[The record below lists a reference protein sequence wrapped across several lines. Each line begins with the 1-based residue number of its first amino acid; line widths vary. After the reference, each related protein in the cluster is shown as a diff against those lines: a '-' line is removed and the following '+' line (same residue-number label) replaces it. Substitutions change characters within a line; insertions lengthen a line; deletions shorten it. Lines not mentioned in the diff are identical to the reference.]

1 MTNKKFKLAAMSLA
15 TAVAVSTVGPSASA
29 VTYYLG
35 DGSVT
40 VGQDENHGAFSYQ
53 VKEGESADGSN
64 SKHTY
69 VNEDTADKGVIYVK
83 DGNAPEVVP
92 PTTDNSEN
100 SNNGTEETTPT
111 DNATQST
118 DSSADNTENSSTS
131 ETTTGNTITVME
143 DVQKTAKTDGTEGYD
158 VKIVVDGVNV
168 DTSNTSTQTDTPAE
182 VSADT
187 KEDKTI
193 IKVGEGADVD
203 LTVKGSNL
211 TTGGNGIDIGVNLKD
226 DDENKETNV
235 DLTLDHTKINLTEN
249 ATAGINAR
257 DNSDVDITLKGDNT
271 IDGSEA
277 IDKVT
282 EGGGHDISKDNVNI
296 EGIRVGGEGA
306 SDSSDASEGANTK
319 LTISGGVEKTE
330 TAETDTEETESS
342 AGGSL
347 TISDTTGGLVMADG
361 SDVGITD
368 GADVTI
374 KDTKT
379 SGAGQAGRAVT
390 QHGDLTISGGSSL
403 TIDGVEDNN
412 APHTGIGIASW
423 DEITVEGGSTL
434 DISGATTGIYGHQ
447 GSAASL
453 TVEDS
458 ALNIAGSS
466 FGIDYEG
473 AGKDKEGNA
482 LKSAGDITFD
492 NAEVDI
498 NITPET
504 PNAAGYGIA
513 AHGDSNITFKNGT
526 EAEIKVTSENPDA
539 GTWGIYNERG
549 GTGNLTVNDSTVDID
564 ANRGI
569 YAGFQKVEIANNSVV
584 TSKNTHQA
592 MYALGGSDGKGLK
605 LHVTGNSRYH
615 LTGGTRGNWGIQAT
629 SARGHEILVDDN
641 GQLISDME
649 NSYTAVGLGKNAKL
663 VVDNGT
669 VLVRGKYD
677 KAGLFAYG
685 DNSTIHIKN
694 NSHVEATTITLN
706 PSIKKIPT
714 VGQKLIVTGG
724 TLTYDYK
731 ADNTLWPV
739 NDQGDKLTNFLLT
752 KDDTHA
758 NFDALSYKG
767 QTYTYLS
774 DLNKETGKQYLSVWV
789 PAAALNYMLDVDGS
803 HDPEIIGKAL
813 EELKRA
819 GYNFDTAYQTAENGD
834 QVVILRDMVVN
845 GKSLNFTKTTD
856 AEGNTKLI
864 WGNYE
869 KQTEGAPSAY
879 DMVYG
884 TEYEYEGK
892 TYTIVWGYESQNNPN
907 TTAAAGVLDAFGPD
921 SNVKVTGETIDG
933 TDSAQYTVTIYGAL
947 REVTDPVI
955 PTNPKPE
962 TPEDSDPTPPAP
974 TTPTTPAVQD
984 ARPTT
989 PAVEQAVAKTTP
1001 APETPVNPPV
1011 QDARPE
1017 SGKLIQTG
1025 TTNWMADV
1033 LVRAGGV
1040 LLAAGYLLERKRK
1053 SMFHKAQ
1060 H

>member
-15 TAVAVSTVGPSASA
+15 TAVAVSAVGPSASA

-35 DGSVT
+35 NGDIT
-40 VGQDENHGAFSYQ
+40 VDQDKTRGAFSYQ
-53 VKEGESADGSN
+53 GEDKGDEN
-64 SKHTY
+64 RTY
-69 VNEDTADKGVIYVK
+69 VNEDTPDKGVIYVK

-92 PTTDNSEN
+92 PTTDNSD
-100 SNNGTEETTPT
+100 NGTVVPTPT

-143 DVQKTAKTDGTEGYD
+143 DVQKTAKTDATEGYD

-168 DTSNTSTQTDTPAE
+168 NTSTQTDPLAE
-182 VSADT
+182 VPADT

-211 TTGGNGIDIGVNLKD
+211 TTGGNGIDIGVNLEGED
-226 DDENKETNV
+226 RNEETNV
-235 DLTLDHTKINLTEN
+235 DLTLDHTEINLTEKDN
-249 ATAGINAR
+249 TAGIVVR
-257 DNSDVDITLKGDNT
+257 DNSTVDVTLEGKNT
-271 IDGSEA
+271 IDGEKALEGAAKEA
-277 IDKVT
+277 KEFGSGKT
-282 EGGGHDISKDNVNI
+282 PNRNV
-296 EGIRVGGEGA
+296 EGIRVGGESAG
-306 SDSSDASEGANTK
+306 DSNSGKGSTV
-319 LTISGGVEKTE
+319 TIKGDE
-330 TAETDTEETESS
+330 TGD
-342 AGGSL
+342 GGSL
-347 TISDTTGGLVMADG
+347 NIDHTSAGMVISSG
-361 SDVGITD
+361 SDVTLTD
-368 GADVTI
+368 SADVDI
-374 KDTKT
+374 KHTE
-379 SGAGQAGRAVT
+379 AGSSTQGGRGIV
-390 QHGDLTISGGSSL
+390 QRGDLTVEDKSSL
-403 TIDGVEDNN
+403 TIDTVGTGVYKIDDDKDGQVYGNFGYGIDSGDN
-412 APHTGIGIASW
+412 
-423 DEITVEGGSTL
+423 ITVKDGSTL
-434 DISGATTGIYGHQ
+434 EIKGTQSSAIYG
-447 GSAASL
+447 GKDASL

-458 ALNIAGSS
+458 TLNIDSNGQ
-466 FGIDYEG
+466 GIQYQGD
-473 AGKDKEGNA
+473 
-482 LKSAGDITFD
+482 AGDITFD
-492 NAEVDI
+492 NSQV
-498 NITPET
+498 NISG
-504 PNAAGYGIA
+504 NGMGISVA
-513 AHGDSNITFKNGT
+513 SGGGTDITFDHSTGSVSAQNGT
-526 EAEIKVTSENPDA
+526 A
-539 GTWGIYNERG
+539 IYGPESNG
-549 GTGNLTVNDSTVDID
+549 KGKLTVTNKSEVKLEAPT
-564 ANRGI
+564 GI
-569 YAGFQKVEIANNSVV
+569 YAGFDEVEISDKSKV
-584 TSKNTHQA
+584 TSIGSVG
-592 MYALGGSDGKGLK
+592 MMFVGGQSGATK
-605 LHVTGNSRYH
+605 LHVTGESEYNLQMKGYAHALRVNLSK
-615 LTGGTRGNWGIQAT
+615 NP
-629 SARGHEILVDDN
+629 SSILVDQNSKLHLSQATKGASAIVLGN
-641 GQLISDME
+641 GATLTM
-649 NSYTAVGLGKNAKL
+649 
-663 VVDNGT
+663 DNGT
-669 VLVRGKYD
+669 LITEGNFLKGIYSL
-677 KAGLFAYG
+677 GT
-685 DNSTIHIKN
+685 NSTTTIKN
-694 NSHVEATTITLN
+694 GSHVDVN
-706 PSIKKIPT
+706 SIVGTKSDK
-714 VGQKLIVTGG
+714 GQKLIVTGG

-739 NDQGDKLTNFLLT
+739 NEQGDKLTNFLLT
-752 KDDTHA
+752 KDDAHA

-813 EELKRA
+813 EELKQA
-819 GYNFDTAYQTAENGD
+819 GYNFDTAYQTTENGD

-856 AEGNTKLI
+856 AEGKTKLI

-869 KQTEGAPSAY
+869 KQAEGAPSAY

-921 SNVKVTGETIDG
+921 SNVKVTGENIDG

-955 PTNPKPE
+955 PTDPKPE
-962 TPEDSDPTPPAP
+962 TPEGSDPTPPAP
-974 TTPTTPAVQD
+974 TAPTTPAVQD

-1053 SMFHKAQ
+1053 GMFHKAQ

>member
-29 VTYYLG
+29 VTYQLEKG
-35 DGSVT
+35 DVT
-40 VGQDENHGAFSYQ
+40 VGQDGTGAYSYQ
-53 VKEGESADGSN
+53 NQTDGKTDNVYVDQDTQNNGQIIITQAEGTKTDNTVTVE
-64 SKHTY
+64 
-69 VNEDTADKGVIYVK
+69 EDVTNDKGK
-83 DGNAPEVVP
+83 R
-92 PTTDNSEN
+92 
-100 SNNGTEETTPT
+100 
-111 DNATQST
+111 
-118 DSSADNTENSSTS
+118 
-131 ETTTGNTITVME
+131 
-143 DVQKTAKTDGTEGYD
+143 DVD
-158 VKIVVDGVNV
+158 IILDGVNV
-168 DTSNTSTQTDTPAE
+168 NTSTQTE
-182 VSADT
+182 VSADN

-203 LTVKGSNL
+203 LTVKDSNL
-211 TTGGNGIDIGVNLKD
+211 TTGGHGIDIGVDLDGK
-226 DDENKETNV
+226 DENDENQKTNV
-235 DLTLDHTKINLTEN
+235 DLTLEDTNINLTEKDN
-249 ATAGINAR
+249 TAGIVAR
-257 DNSDVDITLKGDNT
+257 DHSKVEVTLKGENT
-271 IDGSEA
+271 IDGKEA
-277 IDKVT
+277 LEDAAREAEDAKK
-282 EGGGHDISKDNVNI
+282 EGTSSPNRNV
-296 EGIRVGGEGA
+296 EGIRVGGENAGD
-306 SDSSDASEGANTK
+306 DSSGEGA
-319 LTISGGVEKTE
+319 
-330 TAETDTEETESS
+330 
-342 AGGSL
+342 SL
-347 TISDTTGGLVMADG
+347 TIKGDETSDQGSLNIDHTSTGMVISNA
-361 SDVGITD
+361 SDVTLTD
-368 GADVTI
+368 NADVDI
-374 KDTKT
+374 KHTE
-379 SGAGQAGRAVT
+379 AGSSTQGGRGIV
-390 QHGDLTISGGSSL
+390 QRGDLTVEDKSSL
-403 TIDGVEDNN
+403 TIDTVGSGAYKIDNDQEGLVYGN
-412 APHTGIGIASW
+412 NGYGIDST
-423 DEITVEGGSTL
+423 DDITVTGDSTL
-434 DISGATTGIYGHQ
+434 EIKGTQSSAIYGGT
-447 GSAASL
+447 GSSL

-458 ALNIAGSS
+458 TLNIDSNGR
-466 FGIDYEG
+466 GIDYEG
-473 AGKDKEGNA
+473 G
-482 LKSAGDITFD
+482 AGDITFD
-492 NAEVDI
+492 NSQVNISGNGMGISVAPGGGT
-498 NITPET
+498 NITFDNSTGSVSAQNGTAIYGPES
-504 PNAAGYGIA
+504 GGK
-513 AHGDSNITFKNGT
+513 GDLTFKNGSDVT
-526 EAEIKVTSENPDA
+526 LNASYGIQAGFNNVEISEQSKVVSNTVAS
-539 GTWGIYNERG
+539 GMIFRG
-549 GTGNLTVNDSTVDID
+549 GTSGAT
-564 ANRGI
+564 
-569 YAGFQKVEIANNSVV
+569 
-584 TSKNTHQA
+584 
-592 MYALGGSDGKGLK
+592 K
-605 LHVTGNSRYH
+605 LHITGNSLYDLNMSGKSH
-615 LTGGTRGNWGIQAT
+615 ALWLNALPG
-629 SARGHEILVDDN
+629 SHSILVDDN
-641 GQLISDME
+641 STLHISEGEGKEGASAICMGNNTTLTME
-649 NSYTAVGLGKNAKL
+649 N
-663 VVDNGT
+663 GT
-669 VLVRGKYD
+669 LITEGNFSKGIYSF
-677 KAGLFAYG
+677 GS
-685 DNSTIHIKN
+685 NSTTTIKN
-694 NSHVEATTITLN
+694 GSHVDVSSIVRN
-706 PSIKKIPT
+706 PINK
-714 VGQKLIVTGG
+714 GQKLIVTGG

-752 KDDTHA
+752 KDDAHA
-758 NFDALSYKG
+758 NFDALSYNG

-813 EELKRA
+813 EELKQA

-869 KQTEGAPSAY
+869 KQAEGAPSAY

-921 SNVKVTGETIDG
+921 SNVKVTGENIDG
-933 TDSAQYTVTIYGAL
+933 TDSARYTVTIYGAL

-962 TPEDSDPTPPAP
+962 TPEGSDPTPPAPAP

-1001 APETPVNPPV
+1001 APETPANPPV

>member
-35 DGSVT
+35 GGSVT
-40 VGQDENHGAFSYQ
+40 VDQDETRGAFSYQ
-53 VKEGESADGSN
+53 GEDQGDKN
-64 SKHTY
+64 RTY
-69 VNEDTADKGVIYVK
+69 VNDEKEQTGDGTIYVK
-83 DGNAPEVVP
+83 DGNAPTGEVP
-92 PTTDNSEN
+92 PTTDNSD
-100 SNNGTEETTPT
+100 NGTEVPTPT
-111 DNATQST
+111 DNDTQST

-131 ETTTGNTITVME
+131 ETTNTITVKE
-143 DVQKTAKTDGTEGYD
+143 DVKDAT
-158 VKIVVDGVNV
+158 IVVDGVNV
-168 DTSNTSTQTDTPAE
+168 DTTSTPTEVAPDTGN
-182 VSADT
+182 T
-187 KEDKTI
+187 GDKTI

-203 LTVKGSNL
+203 LTVKDSNL
-211 TTGGNGIDIGVNLKD
+211 TTGGNGIDIGVNLDGK
-226 DDENKETNV
+226 DENKETNV
-235 DLTLDHTKINLTEN
+235 DLTLDHTEINLTEKN
-249 ATAGINAR
+249 NTAGIVAR
-257 DNSDVDITLKGDNT
+257 DNSTVDVTLKGENT
-271 IDGSEA
+271 IDGQDALKDAAKEA
-277 IDKVT
+277 KELGSGKT
-282 EGGGHDISKDNVNI
+282 PNRNV
-296 EGIRVGGEGA
+296 EGIRVGGESAG
-306 SDSSDASEGANTK
+306 DSNSGKGSTV
-319 LTISGGVEKTE
+319 TIKGDE
-330 TAETDTEETESS
+330 TGD
-342 AGGSL
+342 GGSL
-347 TISDTTGGLVMADG
+347 NIDHTSAGMVISSG
-361 SDVGITD
+361 SDVTLTD
-368 GADVTI
+368 SADVDI
-374 KDTKT
+374 KHTE
-379 SGAGQAGRAVT
+379 AGSSTQGGRGIV
-390 QHGDLTISGGSSL
+390 QRGDLTVEDKSSL
-403 TIDGVEDNN
+403 TIDTVGTGVYKIDDDKDGQVYGNFGYGIDSGDN
-412 APHTGIGIASW
+412 
-423 DEITVEGGSTL
+423 ITVTGDSTL
-434 DISGATTGIYGHQ
+434 EIKGTQSSAIYGGT
-447 GSAASL
+447 GSSL

-458 ALNIAGSS
+458 TLNIDSNGR
-466 FGIDYEG
+466 GIDYEG
-473 AGKDKEGNA
+473 G
-482 LKSAGDITFD
+482 AGDITFD
-492 NAEVDI
+492 NSEV
-498 NITPET
+498 NISGNGMGISVAPEGGT
-504 PNAAGYGIA
+504 
-513 AHGDSNITFKNGT
+513 NITFDNSTGSVSAQNGT
-526 EAEIKVTSENPDA
+526 A
-539 GTWGIYNERG
+539 IYGPESNG
-549 GTGNLTVNDSTVDID
+549 KGKLTVTNKSEVKLEAPT
-564 ANRGI
+564 GI
-569 YAGFQKVEIANNSVV
+569 YAGFDEVEISGKSEV
-584 TSKNTHQA
+584 TSIGSVG
-592 MYALGGSDGKGLK
+592 MMFVGGQSGATK
-605 LHVTGNSRYH
+605 LHVTGESEYNLQMKGKAHALRVNLSK
-615 LTGGTRGNWGIQAT
+615 NP
-629 SARGHEILVDDN
+629 SSILVDQNSKLHLSQATTGASAIVLGN
-641 GQLISDME
+641 GATLTM
-649 NSYTAVGLGKNAKL
+649 
-663 VVDNGT
+663 DNGT
-669 VLVRGKYD
+669 LITEGNFLKGIYSL
-677 KAGLFAYG
+677 GT
-685 DNSTIHIKN
+685 NSTTTIKN
-694 NSHVEATTITLN
+694 GSHVDVN
-706 PSIKKIPT
+706 SIVGTKSDK
-714 VGQKLIVTGG
+714 GQKLIVTGG

-731 ADNTLWPV
+731 ADNTLWPE

-752 KDDTHA
+752 KDDAHA

-803 HDPEIIGKAL
+803 HDPEIIGKVL
-813 EELKRA
+813 EELKQA
-819 GYNFDTAYQTAENGD
+819 GYNFNTAYQTAENGD

-869 KQTEGAPSAY
+869 KQAEGAPSAY

-955 PTNPKPE
+955 PTNPEPE

-989 PAVEQAVAKTTP
+989 SAVEQAVAKTTP

>member
-15 TAVAVSTVGPSASA
+15 TAVAVSAVGPSASA
-29 VTYYLG
+29 VTYQLENG
-35 DGSVT
+35 DVT
-40 VGQDENHGAFSYQ
+40 VAENEKGAFSYQ
-53 VKEGESADGSN
+53 NTANGKTDDVYVDQDTKDNGQIIIKQAEG
-64 SKHTY
+64 T
-69 VNEDTADKGVIYVK
+69 
-83 DGNAPEVVP
+83 
-92 PTTDNSEN
+92 TTDNTVTVEEN
-100 SNNGTEETTPT
+100 VTNKDG
-111 DNATQST
+111 DR
-118 DSSADNTENSSTS
+118 
-131 ETTTGNTITVME
+131 
-143 DVQKTAKTDGTEGYD
+143 DVD
-158 VKIVVDGVNV
+158 IIIDGVNV
-168 DTSNTSTQTDTPAE
+168 DTSDTSTQTDTPTE
-182 VSADT
+182 VPADT

-203 LTVKGSNL
+203 LTVRDSNL
-211 TTGGNGIDIGVNLKD
+211 TTGGNGIDIGVDLDGND
-226 DDENKETNV
+226 GDNDGDNETNV
-235 DLTLDHTKINLTEN
+235 DLTLDNTKINLTEN

-330 TAETDTEETESS
+330 TAETDTEETESP

-361 SDVGITD
+361 SDVKITD

-374 KDTKT
+374 EDTKT
-379 SGAGQAGRAVT
+379 SGATQAGRAVT

-403 TIDGVEDNN
+403 TIDGVEDNAKQ

-423 DEITVEGGSTL
+423 DDITVEDGSTL
-434 DISGATTGIYGHQ
+434 EISDATTGIYGHQ
-447 GSAASL
+447 GSDASL

-473 AGKDKEGNA
+473 AGKDKEGNV

-605 LHVTGNSRYH
+605 LRVTGNSRYH

-724 TLTYDYK
+724 TLTYDYS

-739 NDQGDKLTNFLLT
+739 NEQGDKLTNFLLT
-752 KDDTHA
+752 KDDAHA

-813 EELKRA
+813 EELKQA

-856 AEGNTKLI
+856 AEGKTKLI

-869 KQTEGAPSAY
+869 KQAEGAPSAY

-921 SNVKVTGETIDG
+921 SNVKVTGENIDG

-962 TPEDSDPTPPAP
+962 TPEDSDPTPPAPAP

>member
-15 TAVAVSTVGPSASA
+15 TAVAVSAVGPSASA

-40 VGQDENHGAFSYQ
+40 VDKDDTRGAYSYQ
-53 VKEGESADGSN
+53 GEDGSEE
-64 SKHTY
+64 HRTY
-69 VNEDTADKGVIYVK
+69 VNEDEADHGVINVK
-83 DGNAPEVVP
+83 GGNAPTEDVLP
-92 PTTDNSEN
+92 STDNSD
-100 SNNGTEETTPT
+100 NGTEETTPT
-111 DNATQST
+111 DTTT
-118 DSSADNTENSSTS
+118 DSSGNNAENSPTA
-131 ETTTGNTITVME
+131 ETTTGNTITVKE
-143 DVQKTAKTDGTEGYD
+143 DVKDAT
-158 VKIVVDGVNV
+158 IVVEGVNV
-168 DTSNTSTQTDTPAE
+168 DTSTQTE
-182 VSADT
+182 VPVDA

-193 IKVGEGADVD
+193 IKVGEGAKVD
-203 LTVKGSNL
+203 LTVKDSNL
-211 TTGGNGIDIGVNLKD
+211 TTGGNGIDIGVNLKGE
-226 DDENKETNV
+226 DENKGANV
-235 DLTLDHTKINLTEN
+235 DLTLDNTKVNLTQN
-249 ATAGINAR
+249 GKAGINVQ
-257 DNSDVDITLKGDNT
+257 DNSNVDLTLKGENV

-277 IDKVT
+277 IKNEKENILT
-282 EGGGHDISKDNVNI
+282 KNVNV
-296 EGIRVGGEGA
+296 EGIRVGDGGA
-306 SDSSDASEGANTK
+306 SDGSGTSAGAETN

-330 TAETDTEETESS
+330 TEDADTEETESP

-347 TISDTTGGLVMADG
+347 TINETTGGLVMADG
-361 SDVGITD
+361 SDVEITD

-379 SGAGQAGRAVT
+379 SGATQAGRAVT
-390 QHGDLTISGGSSL
+390 QHGDLTISDGSSL
-403 TIDGVEDNN
+403 TIDGVEDNAKQ

-423 DEITVEGGSTL
+423 DEIKVEDGSTL
-434 DISGATTGIYGHQ
+434 DISNTETGIYGHQ
-447 GSAASL
+447 GSDASL

-458 ALNIAGSS
+458 TLNISDVGR
-466 FGIDYEG
+466 GIDYEG
-473 AGKDKEGNA
+473 KGVDNKGNV
-482 LKSAGDITFD
+482 LESAGDISFKDSSVTISADGAGAIITGDNGNSSLTFD
-492 NAEVDI
+492 
-498 NITPET
+498 
-504 PNAAGYGIA
+504 
-513 AHGDSNITFKNGT
+513 HT
-526 EAEIKVTSENPDA
+526 EA
-539 GTWGIYNERG
+539 
-549 GTGNLTVNDSTVDID
+549 NLNATKGK
-564 ANRGI
+564 AI
-569 YAGFQKVEIANNSVV
+569 YAGDKVGSDGDLTITNGSKLNIEADRGIWAGYKEVTIDNSTVKSKTV
-584 TSKNTHQA
+584 AQGFYALGSKNTENKHGVR
-592 MYALGGSDGKGLK
+592 LHITNGGKYNLYGGGDQNWA
-605 LHVTGNSRYH
+605 VDANSS
-615 LTGGTRGNWGIQAT
+615 RGNRIIVDENGT
-629 SARGHEILVDDN
+629 LLVDQNDSN
-641 GQLISDME
+641 AGI
-649 NSYTAVGLGKNAKL
+649 AVGANGKLL
-663 VVDNGT
+663 VENGT
-669 VLVRGKYD
+669 VLVKGNYVDSGRYKGTGILAFGSNSSILIK
-677 KAGLFAYG
+677 
-685 DNSTIHIKN
+685 DNA
-694 NSHVEATTITLN
+694 HVESTSVTRYPGPGRVN
-706 PSIKKIPT
+706 
-714 VGQKLIVTGG
+714 QKLIVTGG

-739 NDQGDKLTNFLLT
+739 NGQGDKLTNFLLT
-752 KDDTHA
+752 KDDAHA

-813 EELKRA
+813 EELKQA

-869 KQTEGAPSAY
+869 KQAEGAPSAY

-907 TTAAAGVLDAFGPD
+907 TTAAAGVLDAFGPE
-921 SNVKVTGETIDG
+921 SNVKVTGDNIDG
-933 TDSAQYTVTIYGAL
+933 TDSARYTVTIYGAL

-962 TPEDSDPTPPAP
+962 TPEDSAPTPPAP

>member
-40 VGQDENHGAFSYQ
+40 VDKDVDRGAYSYQ
-53 VKEGESADGSN
+53 GEDGSEE
-64 SKHTY
+64 HRTY
-69 VNEDTADKGVIYVK
+69 VNEDKAETGDGTIYVK
-83 DGNAPEVVP
+83 DGNAPTEEV
-92 PTTDNSEN
+92 TDNSNN
-100 SNNGTEETTPT
+100 STEVPTPT
-111 DNATQST
+111 DNDTQST
-118 DSSADNTENSSTS
+118 DASGNNTENSSTS
-131 ETTTGNTITVME
+131 ETTTTNTITVKE
-143 DVQKTAKTDGTEGYD
+143 DVTGAT
-158 VKIVVDGVNV
+158 IVVDGVNV
-168 DTSNTSTQTDTPAE
+168 DTSDTSTQTEAAQDTGN
-182 VSADT
+182 T
-187 KEDKTI
+187 EDKKTI

-203 LTVKGSNL
+203 LTVRDSNL
-211 TTGGNGIDIGVNLKD
+211 TTGGHGIDIGVNLEGK
-226 DDENKETNV
+226 DENKGANV
-235 DLTLDHTKINLTEN
+235 DLTLDNTQINLTQN
-249 ATAGINAR
+249 GKAGVNVQ
-257 DNSDVDITLKGDNT
+257 DNSDVDLTLKDKNT

-277 IDKVT
+277 IKKEEDGILTK
-282 EGGGHDISKDNVNI
+282 NVNV
-296 EGIRVGGEGA
+296 EGIRVGDGGA
-306 SDSSDASEGANTK
+306 SDGSGTSEGANTK

-330 TAETDTEETESS
+330 TAETDTEETESP

-361 SDVGITD
+361 SDVEITD

-374 KDTKT
+374 EETKT
-379 SGAGQAGRAVT
+379 SGSTLAGRGVT

-403 TIDGVEDNN
+403 KIDGVEDN
-412 APHTGIGIASW
+412 AKQASHTGIGIASW
-423 DEITVEGGSTL
+423 DDITVEDGSTL
-434 DISGATTGIYGHQ
+434 EISDATTGIYGHQ
-447 GSAASL
+447 GSDASL

-473 AGKDKEGNA
+473 AGKDKEGNL

-605 LHVTGNSRYH
+605 LRVTGNSRYH

-752 KDDTHA
+752 KDDAHA
-758 NFDALSYKG
+758 NFDALSYNG

-813 EELKRA
+813 EELKQA

-869 KQTEGAPSAY
+869 KQAEGAPSAY

-907 TTAAAGVLDAFGPD
+907 TTAAAGVLDAFGPE
-921 SNVKVTGETIDG
+921 SNVKVTGDNIDG
-933 TDSAQYTVTIYGAL
+933 TDSARYTVTIYGAL

-962 TPEDSDPTPPAP
+962 TPEDSAPTPPVP

>member
-40 VGQDENHGAFSYQ
+40 VDKDVDRGAYSYQ
-53 VKEGESADGSN
+53 GEDGSEE
-64 SKHTY
+64 HRTY
-69 VNEDTADKGVIYVK
+69 VNEDEADKGTIYVK
-83 DGNAPEVVP
+83 DGNAPEVDP
-92 PTTDNSEN
+92 PSTDNSD
-100 SNNGTEETTPT
+100 NGTEAPTPT

-118 DSSADNTENSSTS
+118 DASGNNAENSSTS
-131 ETTTGNTITVME
+131 ETTTTNTITVKE
-143 DVQKTAKTDGTEGYD
+143 DVTGAT
-158 VKIVVDGVNV
+158 IVVDRVNV
-168 DTSNTSTQTDTPAE
+168 DTTSTPTE
-182 VSADT
+182 VSADN

-203 LTVKGSNL
+203 LTVKDSNL
-211 TTGGNGIDIGVNLKD
+211 TTGGNGIDIGVNLKGE
-226 DDENKETNV
+226 DENKGANV
-235 DLTLDHTKINLTEN
+235 DLTLDNTKVNLTQN
-249 ATAGINAR
+249 GKAGINVQ
-257 DNSDVDITLKGDNT
+257 DNSDVNLTLKGENA
-271 IDGSEA
+271 IDGSKA
-277 IDKVT
+277 IENEDLK
-282 EGGGHDISKDNVNI
+282 KNVNV
-296 EGIRVGGEGA
+296 EGIRVGGGGA
-306 SDSSDASEGANTK
+306 GDGSGASEGAKTH

-330 TAETDTEETESS
+330 TAEADTEETESP

-347 TISDTTGGLVMADG
+347 TISKTTGGLVMADG
-361 SDVGITD
+361 SDVEITD

-374 KDTKT
+374 EDTKT
-379 SGAGQAGRAVT
+379 SSSTQAGRAVT
-390 QHGDLTISGGSSL
+390 QHGDLTLSGGSSL
-403 TIDGVEDNN
+403 TIDGVEDN
-412 APHTGIGIASW
+412 AKQASHTGIGIASW
-423 DEITVEGGSTL
+423 DDITVEDGSTL
-434 DISGATTGIYGHQ
+434 EISDATTGIYGHQ
-447 GSAASL
+447 GSDANL

-458 ALNIAGSS
+458 TLNISDVKKA
-466 FGIDYEG
+466 IEYEG
-473 AGKDKEGNA
+473 AGVDKEGKA
-482 LKSAGDITFD
+482 LKSAGDITFEKAKVNIDAGNIGIMTGNNGTSSIKLDDTEAKITVGAGGTAIYGPEKGGKGDLNIAHSKLDIDASAFYGYGIRAGYKNVNIRDGSVVNSNSSAAGIILTGSEGNATKLNVSNSLYNLTTAFHYGVWACVADGAYQGKPTHTILVND
-492 NAEVDI
+492 NGAMNISDTAGSPYVASAGIMMDDGVSLIADNGVITTNGKYLYGGINAYGNDI
-498 NITPET
+498 NIR
-504 PNAAGYGIA
+504 
-513 AHGDSNITFKNGT
+513 FK
-526 EAEIKVTSENPDA
+526 D
-539 GTWGIYNERG
+539 
-549 GTGNLTVNDSTVDID
+549 
-564 ANRGI
+564 
-569 YAGFQKVEIANNSVV
+569 
-584 TSKNTHQA
+584 
-592 MYALGGSDGKGLK
+592 
-605 LHVTGNSRYH
+605 
-615 LTGGTRGNWGIQAT
+615 
-629 SARGHEILVDDN
+629 
-641 GQLISDME
+641 
-649 NSYTAVGLGKNAKL
+649 
-663 VVDNGT
+663 
-669 VLVRGKYD
+669 
-677 KAGLFAYG
+677 
-685 DNSTIHIKN
+685 
-694 NSHVEATTITLN
+694 NSHVDVESITYDAEHKN
-706 PSIKKIPT
+706 RN
-714 VGQKLIVTGG
+714 LIVTGG
-724 TLTYDYK
+724 TLTYDYS

-739 NDQGDKLTNFLLT
+739 NEQGDKLTNFLLT

-803 HDPEIIGKAL
+803 HDPEIIGKVL
-813 EELKRA
+813 EELKQA

-869 KQTEGAPSAY
+869 KQAEGAPSAY

-921 SNVKVTGETIDG
+921 SNVKVTGDIDG

-962 TPEDSDPTPPAP
+962 TPEGSDPTPPAS
-974 TTPTTPAVQD
+974 TTPTTQAVQN

-989 PAVEQAVAKTTP
+989 PTVEQAVAKTTP
-1001 APETPVNPPV
+1001 A
-1011 QDARPE
+1011 PE

-1025 TTNWMADV
+1025 TTNWVADV

-1053 SMFHKAQ
+1053 SMFYKAQ

>member
-15 TAVAVSTVGPSASA
+15 TAVAVSAVGPSASA

-40 VGQDENHGAFSYQ
+40 VDKDVERGAYSYQ
-53 VKEGESADGSN
+53 GEDQGEN
-64 SKHTY
+64 RTY
-69 VNEDTADKGVIYVK
+69 VNEDKAETGDGTIYVK

-92 PTTDNSEN
+92 PSTDNSD
-100 SNNGTEETTPT
+100 NGTEETTPT
-111 DNATQST
+111 DTTT
-118 DSSADNTENSSTS
+118 DSSGNNTENSSTS
-131 ETTTGNTITVME
+131 ETTTTNTITVKE
-143 DVQKTAKTDGTEGYD
+143 DVTGAT
-158 VKIVVDGVNV
+158 IVVDRVNV
-168 DTSNTSTQTDTPAE
+168 DTTSTPTEVATDTGN
-182 VSADT
+182 T
-187 KEDKTI
+187 EDKKTI

-203 LTVKGSNL
+203 LTVKDSNL

-226 DDENKETNV
+226 DDDNKKTNV
-235 DLTLDHTKINLTEN
+235 DLTLDNTKINLTEN

-330 TAETDTEETESS
+330 TVETDTEETESP
-342 AGGSL
+342 AGGAL

-361 SDVGITD
+361 SDVEITD
-368 GADVTI
+368 GVNVTI
-374 KDTKT
+374 EKTKT
-379 SGAGQAGRAVT
+379 SGSTQAGRGVT

-403 TIDGVEDNN
+403 TIDGVEDN
-412 APHTGIGIASW
+412 AKQASHTGIGIASW
-423 DEITVEGGSTL
+423 DDITVEDGSTL
-434 DISGATTGIYGHQ
+434 EISDATTGIYGHQ
-447 GSAASL
+447 GSDASL

-473 AGKDKEGNA
+473 AGEDKEGNV

-504 PNAAGYGIA
+504 LNAAGYGIA

-605 LHVTGNSRYH
+605 LRVTGNSRYH

-724 TLTYDYK
+724 TLTYDYS

-739 NDQGDKLTNFLLT
+739 NEQGDKLTNFLLT
-752 KDDTHA
+752 KDDAHA
-758 NFDALSYKG
+758 NFDALSYNGK
-767 QTYTYLS
+767 TYTYLS

-813 EELKRA
+813 EELKQA

-869 KQTEGAPSAY
+869 KQAEGAPSAY

-955 PTNPKPE
+955 PTNPEPE

>member
-15 TAVAVSTVGPSASA
+15 TAVAVSAVGPSASA

-35 DGSVT
+35 NGSVT
-40 VGQDENHGAFSYQ
+40 VDQDLERGAYSYQ
-53 VKEGESADGSN
+53 GEDGSEKN
-64 SKHTY
+64 RTY
-69 VNEDTADKGVIYVK
+69 VNEEKAETGDGTIYVK
-83 DGNAPEVVP
+83 GGNAPTGEVP
-92 PTTDNSEN
+92 PSTDNPD
-100 SNNGTEETTPT
+100 NGTEETTTGNTTTVKEDVKEETTPT
-111 DNATQST
+111 DNDTQST
-118 DSSADNTENSSTS
+118 DASGNNTENSSTA
-131 ETTTGNTITVME
+131 ETTTGNTITVKE
-143 DVQKTAKTDGTEGYD
+143 DVKDAT
-158 VKIVVDGVNV
+158 IVVDGVNV
-168 DTSNTSTQTDTPAE
+168 DTSTQTEALPDTG
-182 VSADT
+182 ST
-187 KEDKTI
+187 GDKTI
-193 IKVGEGADVD
+193 IKVGEGAKVD
-203 LTVKGSNL
+203 LTVRDSNL
-211 TTGGNGIDIGVNLKD
+211 TTGGHGIDIGVNLEDK
-226 DDENKETNV
+226 DENKGANV
-235 DLTLDHTKINLTEN
+235 DLTLDNTKVNLTQN
-249 ATAGINAR
+249 GKAGINVQ
-257 DNSDVDITLKGDNT
+257 DNSDVDLTLKGENA
-271 IDGSEA
+271 IDGSKA
-277 IDKVT
+277 IENEDLK
-282 EGGGHDISKDNVNI
+282 KNVNV
-296 EGIRVGGEGA
+296 EGIRVGGGGA
-306 SDSSDASEGANTK
+306 GDGSGASEGAKTH

-330 TAETDTEETESS
+330 TAEADTEETESP

-347 TISDTTGGLVMADG
+347 TISKTTGGLVMADG
-361 SDVGITD
+361 SDVEITD

-374 KDTKT
+374 EDTKT
-379 SGAGQAGRAVT
+379 SSSTQAGRAVT
-390 QHGDLTISGGSSL
+390 QHGDLTLSGGSSL
-403 TIDGVEDNN
+403 TIDGGKDNKV
-412 APHTGIGIASW
+412 PHTGIGIASW
-423 DEITVEGGSTL
+423 DDITVKDGSTL
-434 DISGATTGIYGHQ
+434 DISGAATGIYGHQ
-447 GSAASL
+447 GSDANL

-458 ALNIAGSS
+458 TLNISDVKKA
-466 FGIDYEG
+466 IEYEG
-473 AGKDKEGNA
+473 AGVDKEGKA
-482 LKSAGDITFD
+482 LKSAGDITFEKAKVNID
-492 NAEVDI
+492 AGNIGIMTGNNGTSSIKLDDTEAKITVGAGGTAIYGPEKGGKGDLNIAHSKLDI
-498 NITPET
+498 D
-504 PNAAGYGIA
+504 ASAFYGYGIRA
-513 AHGDSNITFKNGT
+513 GYKNVNIRDG
-526 EAEIKVTSENPDA
+526 
-539 GTWGIYNERG
+539 
-549 GTGNLTVNDSTVDID
+549 
-564 ANRGI
+564 
-569 YAGFQKVEIANNSVV
+569 SVV
-584 TSKNTHQA
+584 NSISSAAGIILT
-592 MYALGGSDGKGLK
+592 GSEENATK
-605 LHVTGNSRYH
+605 LHVSNSLYN
-615 LTGGTRGNWGIQAT
+615 LTTAFHYGVWACVDDEAYKGKPTHT
-629 SARGHEILVDDN
+629 ILVNDN
-641 GQLISDME
+641 GAMNISD
-649 NSYTAVGLGKNAKL
+649 TAGSPYVASAGIVMDHGVSLIA
-663 VVDNGT
+663 DNGVIT
-669 VLVRGKYD
+669 TNGKYLY
-677 KAGLFAYG
+677 GGINAYG
-685 DNSTIHIKN
+685 NDVDIRFKD
-694 NSHVEATTITLN
+694 NSHVDVESITYGAEN
-706 PSIKKIPT
+706 KN
-714 VGQKLIVTGG
+714 QKLIVTGG
-724 TLTYDYK
+724 TLTYDYS
-731 ADNTLWPV
+731 ADDTLWPV
-739 NDQGDKLTNFLLT
+739 NEQGDKLTNFLLT

-813 EELKRA
+813 EELKQA

-869 KQTEGAPSAY
+869 KQAEGAPRAY

-921 SNVKVTGETIDG
+921 SNVKVTGDTIDG

-955 PTNPKPE
+955 PTNPEPE

-1053 SMFHKAQ
+1053 GMFHKAQ

>member
-15 TAVAVSTVGPSASA
+15 TAVAVSAVGPSASA

-40 VGQDENHGAFSYQ
+40 VDKDDTRGAYSYQ
-53 VKEGESADGSN
+53 GEDGSEQ
-64 SKHTY
+64 HRTY
-69 VNEDTADKGVIYVK
+69 VNEDEADHGTIYVK
-83 DGNAPEVVP
+83 GGNAPTGDVTP
-92 PTTDNSEN
+92 PTDNSG
-100 SNNGTEETTPT
+100 NGTEETTTGNTITVKEDVKEGTTST
-111 DNATQST
+111 DHTT
-118 DSSADNTENSSTS
+118 DSSADNTENNTPT
-131 ETTTGNTITVME
+131 ETAPGNTITVKE
-143 DVQKTAKTDGTEGYD
+143 DVKDAT
-158 VKIVVDGVNV
+158 IVVDGVNV
-168 DTSNTSTQTDTPAE
+168 DTSDTSTPTDTPAE
-182 VSADT
+182 VSANT

-203 LTVKGSNL
+203 LTVKDSNL
-211 TTGGNGIDIGVNLKD
+211 TTGGNGIDIGVNLEGKD
-226 DDENKETNV
+226 DNKETNV
-235 DLTLDHTKINLTEN
+235 DLTLDNTKINLTEN

-282 EGGGHDISKDNVNI
+282 KGGAHDISKDNVNI

-330 TAETDTEETESS
+330 TAETDTEETESP

-347 TISDTTGGLVMADG
+347 TINETTGGLVMADG
-361 SDVGITD
+361 SDVEITD
-368 GADVTI
+368 GANVTI
-374 KDTKT
+374 EKTKT
-379 SGAGQAGRAVT
+379 SGSTQAGRGVT

-403 TIDGVEDNN
+403 TIDDVEDN
-412 APHTGIGIASW
+412 AKKASHTGIGIASW
-423 DEITVEGGSTL
+423 DEIKVEEESAL
-434 DISGATTGIYGHQ
+434 NISGATTGIYGHQ
-447 GSAASL
+447 GSDASL
-453 TVEDS
+453 TVKDS
-458 ALNIAGSS
+458 TLNIAGSS

-473 AGKDKEGNA
+473 AGKDKEGNE

-513 AHGDSNITFKNGT
+513 THGDSNITFENGT
-526 EAEIKVTSENPDA
+526 KAEIKVTSENPDA

-615 LTGGTRGNWGIQAT
+615 LTGGTRDNWGIQAT
-629 SARGHEILVDDN
+629 SSRGHEILVDDN

-669 VLVRGKYD
+669 VLVRGKYN

-724 TLTYDYK
+724 TLTYDYS

-869 KQTEGAPSAY
+869 KQAEGAPSAY

-974 TTPTTPAVQD
+974 APTTPTTPAVQD

>member
-29 VTYYLG
+29 VTYQLEIG
-35 DGSVT
+35 DVT
-40 VGQDENHGAFSYQ
+40 VGQDDTGAYSYQ
-53 VKEGESADGSN
+53 NQTDGKTDKVYVDQDTQNNGQIIITQAEGT
-64 SKHTY
+64 K
-69 VNEDTADKGVIYVK
+69 
-83 DGNAPEVVP
+83 
-92 PTTDNSEN
+92 TDN
-100 SNNGTEETTPT
+100 
-111 DNATQST
+111 
-118 DSSADNTENSSTS
+118 
-131 ETTTGNTITVME
+131 TVTVEE
-143 DVQKTAKTDGTEGYD
+143 DVTNKNGDRD
-158 VKIVVDGVNV
+158 VDIIIDGVNV
-168 DTSNTSTQTDTPAE
+168 DTSDTSTQTDTPTE
-182 VSADT
+182 VPADT

-203 LTVKGSNL
+203 LTVKDSNL
-211 TTGGNGIDIGVNLKD
+211 TTGGNGIDIGVNLEGE
-226 DDENKETNV
+226 DENIGANV
-235 DLTLDHTKINLTEN
+235 DLTLDNTQINLTQN
-249 ATAGINAR
+249 GKAGINVQ
-257 DNSDVDITLKGDNT
+257 DNSNVDLTLKGENA
-271 IDGSEA
+271 IDGSKA
-277 IDKVT
+277 IENEK
-282 EGGGHDISKDNVNI
+282 EGILTKNVNV
-296 EGIRVGGEGA
+296 EGIRVGDGGA
-306 SDSSDASEGANTK
+306 SDGSGTSKDAKTN

-330 TAETDTEETESS
+330 TEGADTEETESP

-347 TISDTTGGLVMADG
+347 TINETTGGLVMADG
-361 SDVGITD
+361 SDVEITD

-374 KDTKT
+374 EDTKT
-379 SGAGQAGRAVT
+379 SGATQAGRAVT

-403 TIDGVEDNN
+403 TIDGVEDNAKQ

-423 DEITVEGGSTL
+423 DDITVEDGSTL
-434 DISGATTGIYGHQ
+434 DISDATTGIYGHQ
-447 GSAASL
+447 GSDASL

-473 AGKDKEGNA
+473 AGKDKEGNV

-605 LHVTGNSRYH
+605 LRVTGNSRYH

-752 KDDTHA
+752 KDDAHA
-758 NFDALSYKG
+758 NFDALSYNG

-789 PAAALNYMLDVDGS
+789 PAVALNYMLDVDGS

-813 EELKRA
+813 EELKQA
-819 GYNFDTAYQTAENGD
+819 GYKFDTAYQTAENGD

-869 KQTEGAPSAY
+869 KQAEGAPSAY

-921 SNVKVTGETIDG
+921 SNVKVTGENIDG
-933 TDSAQYTVTIYGAL
+933 TDSARYTVTIYGAL

-955 PTNPKPE
+955 PTNPEPE
-962 TPEDSDPTPPAP
+962 TPEGSDPTPPAP
-974 TTPTTPAVQD
+974 TAPTTPAVQD

-1053 SMFHKAQ
+1053 GMFHKAQ

>member
-29 VTYYLG
+29 VTYHLEEG
-35 DGSVT
+35 DVI
-40 VGQDENHGAFSYQ
+40 VGQDGTGAYSYQ
-53 VKEGESADGSN
+53 NKTNGQTSNVYVDTDNENNGQIIITQTEG
-64 SKHTY
+64 T
-69 VNEDTADKGVIYVK
+69 
-83 DGNAPEVVP
+83 
-92 PTTDNSEN
+92 TTDNTVTVEEN
-100 SNNGTEETTPT
+100 VTNKDG
-111 DNATQST
+111 DR
-118 DSSADNTENSSTS
+118 
-131 ETTTGNTITVME
+131 
-143 DVQKTAKTDGTEGYD
+143 DVD
-158 VKIVVDGVNV
+158 IILDGVNV
-168 DTSNTSTQTDTPAE
+168 DTSDTSTPTDTPTE
-182 VSADT
+182 VPADADT

-203 LTVKGSNL
+203 LTVKDSTL
-211 TTGGNGIDIGVNLKD
+211 TTGGNGIDIGVNLEGE
-226 DDENKETNV
+226 DENKETNV
-235 DLTLDHTKINLTEN
+235 DLTLDHTEINLTEKDN
-249 ATAGINAR
+249 TAGIVAR
-257 DNSDVDITLKGDNT
+257 DHSTVNVTLKGENT
-271 IDGSEA
+271 IDGKEA
-277 IDKVT
+277 LEDAAQEAEAAKE
-282 EGGGHDISKDNVNI
+282 EGKSSPNRNV
-296 EGIRVGGEGA
+296 EGIRVGGENAGD
-306 SDSSDASEGANTK
+306 DSSGEGA
-319 LTISGGVEKTE
+319 
-330 TAETDTEETESS
+330 
-342 AGGSL
+342 SL
-347 TISDTTGGLVMADG
+347 TIKGDETSDQGSLNIDHTSTGMVISND
-361 SDVGITD
+361 SDVTLTD
-368 GADVTI
+368 NADVDI
-374 KDTKT
+374 KHTE
-379 SGAGQAGRAVT
+379 AGSSTQGGRGIV
-390 QHGDLTISGGSSL
+390 QRGDLTVEDKSSL
-403 TIDGVEDNN
+403 TIDTVGSGAYKIDNDQEGLVYGN
-412 APHTGIGIASW
+412 NGYGIDST
-423 DEITVEGGSTL
+423 DDITVTGDSTL
-434 DISGATTGIYGHQ
+434 EIKGTQSSAIYGGT
-447 GSAASL
+447 GSSL

-458 ALNIAGSS
+458 TLNIDSNGR
-466 FGIDYEG
+466 GIDYEG
-473 AGKDKEGNA
+473 G
-482 LKSAGDITFD
+482 AGDITFD
-492 NAEVDI
+492 NSQV
-498 NITPET
+498 NISG
-504 PNAAGYGIA
+504 NGMGISVA
-513 AHGDSNITFKNGT
+513 PGGGTNITFDNSTGSVSAQNGT
-526 EAEIKVTSENPDA
+526 A
-539 GTWGIYNERG
+539 IYGPESNG
-549 GTGNLTVNDSTVDID
+549 KGKLTVTNKSEVKLEAPT
-564 ANRGI
+564 GI
-569 YAGFQKVEIANNSVV
+569 YAGFDEVEISGKSKV
-584 TSKNTHQA
+584 TSIGSVG
-592 MYALGGSDGKGLK
+592 MMFVGGQSGATK
-605 LHVTGNSRYH
+605 LHVTGESEYNLQMKGKAHALRVNLSK
-615 LTGGTRGNWGIQAT
+615 NP
-629 SARGHEILVDDN
+629 SSILVDQNSKLHLSQATTGASAIVLGN
-641 GQLISDME
+641 GATLTM
-649 NSYTAVGLGKNAKL
+649 
-663 VVDNGT
+663 DNGT
-669 VLVRGKYD
+669 LITEGNFLKGIYSL
-677 KAGLFAYG
+677 GS
-685 DNSTIHIKN
+685 NSTTTIRN
-694 NSHVEATTITLN
+694 GSHVDVN
-706 PSIKKIPT
+706 SIVGTKSDK
-714 VGQKLIVTGG
+714 GQKLIVTGG

-739 NDQGDKLTNFLLT
+739 NGQGDKLTNFLLT

-813 EELKRA
+813 EELKQA

-869 KQTEGAPSAY
+869 KQAEGAPSAY

-955 PTNPKPE
+955 PTNPEPE
-962 TPEDSDPTPPAP
+962 TPEDSDPTPPAPAP

-1053 SMFHKAQ
+1053 GMFHKAQ

>member
-35 DGSVT
+35 NGDIT
-40 VGQDENHGAFSYQ
+40 VDQDDTRGAFSYQ
-53 VKEGESADGSN
+53 GEDQGDKN
-64 SKHTY
+64 RTY
-69 VNEDTADKGVIYVK
+69 VNEDKAETGDGTIYVK

-92 PTTDNSEN
+92 PSTNNSD
-100 SNNGTEETTPT
+100 NGTEVPTPT

-118 DSSADNTENSSTS
+118 DASGNNAENSSTS
-131 ETTTGNTITVME
+131 ETTTTNTITVKE
-143 DVQKTAKTDGTEGYD
+143 DVTGAT
-158 VKIVVDGVNV
+158 IVVDGVNV
-168 DTSNTSTQTDTPAE
+168 DTSDTSTQTNTPAE
-182 VSADT
+182 VPADANA
-187 KEDKTI
+187 KENKTI

-203 LTVKGSNL
+203 LTVRDSNL

-226 DDENKETNV
+226 DDDNKETNV
-235 DLTLDHTKINLTEN
+235 DLTLDNTKINLTEN

-330 TAETDTEETESS
+330 TAETDTEETESP

-361 SDVGITD
+361 SDVEITD
-368 GADVTI
+368 GANATI
-374 KDTKT
+374 EETKT
-379 SGAGQAGRAVT
+379 SGSTQAGRGVT

-403 TIDGVEDNN
+403 TIDGVEDN
-412 APHTGIGIASW
+412 AKQASHTGIGIASW
-423 DEITVEGGSTL
+423 DDITVEDGSTL
-434 DISGATTGIYGHQ
+434 EISDATTGIYGHQ
-447 GSAASL
+447 GSDASL

-458 ALNIAGSS
+458 TLNISDVS
-466 FGIDYEG
+466 RGIDYEG
-473 AGKDKEGNA
+473 KNVDEGIE
-482 LKSAGDITFD
+482 SAGDISFKDSSVTISAEGAGAIITGDNGNSSLTFD
-492 NAEVDI
+492 
-498 NITPET
+498 
-504 PNAAGYGIA
+504 
-513 AHGDSNITFKNGT
+513 HT
-526 EAEIKVTSENPDA
+526 EANLNATKGKAIYAGDKVGSD
-539 GTWGIYNERG
+539 
-549 GTGNLTVNDSTVDID
+549 GNLTITNGSKLNIEADRGIWAGYKEVTIDNSTVNSKTV
-564 ANRGI
+564 AQ
-569 YAGFQKVEIANNSVV
+569 GF
-584 TSKNTHQA
+584 
-592 MYALGGSDGKGLK
+592 YALGRKNTENKHGVTLHITNGGKYNLYGGGDQNWA
-605 LHVTGNSRYH
+605 VDANSS
-615 LTGGTRGNWGIQAT
+615 RGNRIIVDGNGT
-629 SARGHEILVDDN
+629 LLVDQNDSN
-641 GQLISDME
+641 AGI
-649 NSYTAVGLGKNAKL
+649 AVGKNGELL
-663 VVDNGT
+663 VENGT
-669 VLVRGKYD
+669 VLVKGNYVDSMVGDILCK
-677 KAGLFAYG
+677 GTGILAYG
-685 DNSTIHIKN
+685 SNSSILIKDNA
-694 NSHVEATTITLN
+694 HVESTSVTRFPGRFN
-706 PSIKKIPT
+706 
-714 VGQKLIVTGG
+714 QNLIVTGG

-813 EELKRA
+813 EELKQA

-869 KQTEGAPSAY
+869 KQAEGAPRAY

-962 TPEDSDPTPPAP
+962 TPEGSDPTPPAP
-974 TTPTTPAVQD
+974 TAPTTPAVQD

>member
-1 MTNKKFKLAAMSLA
+1 MQKTVDKGSACCLTTTFRSCEHELERSRRKMTNKKFKLAAMSLA

-35 DGSVT
+35 GGSVT
-40 VGQDENHGAFSYQ
+40 VDQDKNRGAFSYQ
-53 VKEGESADGSN
+53 GEDKGDEN
-64 SKHTY
+64 RTY
-69 VNEDTADKGVIYVK
+69 VNDEKAKTGDGTIYVQ
-83 DGNAPEVVP
+83 DGHA
-92 PTTDNSEN
+92 PTTDNSD
-100 SNNGTEETTPT
+100 NGTEVPIPT
-111 DNATQST
+111 DNDTQST
-118 DSSADNTENSSTS
+118 DASGNNTENSSTS
-131 ETTTGNTITVME
+131 ETTTTNTITVKE
-143 DVQKTAKTDGTEGYD
+143 DVTGAT
-158 VKIVVDGVNV
+158 IVVDGVNV
-168 DTSNTSTQTDTPAE
+168 DITSTPAE
-182 VSADT
+182 VPADA

-203 LTVKGSNL
+203 LTVKDSNL
-211 TTGGNGIDIGVNLKD
+211 TTGGNGIDIGVNLEGK
-226 DDENKETNV
+226 DENKETNV
-235 DLTLDHTKINLTEN
+235 DLTLDNTKINLTEKDN
-249 ATAGINAR
+249 TAGIVAR
-257 DNSDVDITLKGDNT
+257 DNSTVDVTLKGKNT
-271 IDGSEA
+271 IDGKEA
-277 IDKVT
+277 LENAAQEAEAAK
-282 EGGGHDISKDNVNI
+282 EKGKSSPNRNV
-296 EGIRVGGEGA
+296 EGIRVGGENAGD
-306 SDSSDASEGANTK
+306 DSSGEGA
-319 LTISGGVEKTE
+319 
-330 TAETDTEETESS
+330 
-342 AGGSL
+342 SL
-347 TISDTTGGLVMADG
+347 TIKGDVTSDQGSLNIDHTSTGMVISND
-361 SDVGITD
+361 SDVTLTD
-368 GADVTI
+368 NADVDI
-374 KDTKT
+374 KHTE
-379 SGAGQAGRAVT
+379 AGSSTQGGRGIV
-390 QHGDLTISGGSSL
+390 QRGDLTVEDKSSL
-403 TIDGVEDNN
+403 TIDTVGSGAYKIDNDQEGLVYGN
-412 APHTGIGIASW
+412 NGYGIDST
-423 DEITVEGGSTL
+423 DDITVTGDSTL
-434 DISGATTGIYGHQ
+434 EIKGTQSSAIYGGT
-447 GSAASL
+447 GSSL

-458 ALNIAGSS
+458 TLNIDSNGR
-466 FGIDYEG
+466 GIDYEG
-473 AGKDKEGNA
+473 G
-482 LKSAGDITFD
+482 AGDITFD
-492 NAEVDI
+492 NSEV
-498 NITPET
+498 NISGNGMGISVAPEGGT
-504 PNAAGYGIA
+504 
-513 AHGDSNITFKNGT
+513 NITFDNSTGSVSAQNGT
-526 EAEIKVTSENPDA
+526 A
-539 GTWGIYNERG
+539 IYGPESNG
-549 GTGNLTVNDSTVDID
+549 KGKLTVTNKSEVKLEAPT
-564 ANRGI
+564 GI
-569 YAGFQKVEIANNSVV
+569 YAGFDEVEISGKSKV
-584 TSKNTHQA
+584 TSIGSVG
-592 MYALGGSDGKGLK
+592 MMFVGGQSGATK
-605 LHVTGNSRYH
+605 LHVTGESEYNLQMKGYAHALRVNLSKNPSR
-615 LTGGTRGNWGIQAT
+615 
-629 SARGHEILVDDN
+629 ILVDQNSKLHLSQATTGASAIVLGN
-641 GQLISDME
+641 GATLTM
-649 NSYTAVGLGKNAKL
+649 
-663 VVDNGT
+663 DNGT
-669 VLVRGKYD
+669 LITEGNFRKGSIYSL
-677 KAGLFAYG
+677 GT
-685 DNSTIHIKN
+685 NSTTTIKN
-694 NSHVEATTITLN
+694 GSHVDVN
-706 PSIKKIPT
+706 SIVGTKNDK
-714 VGQKLIVTGG
+714 GQKLIVTGG

-752 KDDTHA
+752 KDDAHA

-813 EELKRA
+813 EELKQA

-869 KQTEGAPSAY
+869 KQAEGAPSAY

-921 SNVKVTGETIDG
+921 SNVKVTGENIDG
-933 TDSAQYTVTIYGAL
+933 TDSAKYTVTIYGAL

-962 TPEDSDPTPPAP
+962 TPEDSDPTPPAPAP

>member
-40 VGQDENHGAFSYQ
+40 VDKDVERGAYSYQGEDKGDENR
-53 VKEGESADGSN
+53 
-64 SKHTY
+64 TY
-69 VNEDTADKGVIYVK
+69 VNEDKAETGDGTIYVK
-83 DGNAPEVVP
+83 DGNAPTEEV
-92 PTTDNSEN
+92 TDNSNN
-100 SNNGTEETTPT
+100 STEVPTPT
-111 DNATQST
+111 DNDTQST
-118 DSSADNTENSSTS
+118 DASGNNTENSSTS

-143 DVQKTAKTDGTEGYD
+143 DVKKTEKADGTEGND
-158 VKIVVDGVNV
+158 VKIVIDGVNV
-168 DTSNTSTQTDTPAE
+168 DTSTTTDTPAE
-182 VSADT
+182 VPADADT

-203 LTVKGSNL
+203 LTVKNSNL
-211 TTGGNGIDIGVNLKD
+211 TTGGNGIDIGVDLDGKD
-226 DDENKETNV
+226 ENDENKKTNV
-235 DLTLDHTKINLTEN
+235 DLTLDNTKINLTEN

-257 DNSDVDITLKGDNT
+257 DNSDVDLTLKGENA
-271 IDGSEA
+271 IDGSKA
-277 IDKVT
+277 IENEKESILTSSV
-282 EGGGHDISKDNVNI
+282 NV
-296 EGIRVGGEGA
+296 EGIRVGDGGA
-306 SDSSDASEGANTK
+306 SDGSGTSAGANTE
-319 LTISGGVEKTE
+319 LIISGGVEKTE
-330 TAETDTEETESS
+330 TAETDTEETESP

-347 TISDTTGGLVMADG
+347 TISKTTGGLVMADG
-361 SDVGITD
+361 SDVEITD

-374 KDTKT
+374 EDTRT
-379 SGAGQAGRAVT
+379 SGASQAGRAVT

-403 TIDGVEDNN
+403 TIDGVEDN
-412 APHTGIGIASW
+412 AKDPPHTGIGIASW
-423 DEITVEGGSTL
+423 DDITVEDGSTL
-434 DISGATTGIYGHQ
+434 DISDATTGIYGHQ
-447 GSAASL
+447 GSDASL

-458 ALNIAGSS
+458 TLNISDVS
-466 FGIDYEG
+466 RGIDYEG
-473 AGKDKEGNA
+473 KNVDEGIE
-482 LKSAGDITFD
+482 SAGDISFKDSSVTISAEGAGAIITGDNGNSSLTFD
-492 NAEVDI
+492 
-498 NITPET
+498 
-504 PNAAGYGIA
+504 
-513 AHGDSNITFKNGT
+513 HT
-526 EAEIKVTSENPDA
+526 EANLNATKGKAIYAGDKVGSD
-539 GTWGIYNERG
+539 
-549 GTGNLTVNDSTVDID
+549 GNLTITNGSKLNIEADRGIWAGYKEVTIDNSTVNSKTV
-564 ANRGI
+564 AQ
-569 YAGFQKVEIANNSVV
+569 GF
-584 TSKNTHQA
+584 
-592 MYALGGSDGKGLK
+592 YALGRKNTENKHGVTLHITNGGKYNLYGGGDQNWA
-605 LHVTGNSRYH
+605 VDANSS
-615 LTGGTRGNWGIQAT
+615 RGNRIIVDGNGT
-629 SARGHEILVDDN
+629 LLVDQNDSN
-641 GQLISDME
+641 AGI
-649 NSYTAVGLGKNAKL
+649 AVGKNGELL
-663 VVDNGT
+663 VENGT
-669 VLVRGKYD
+669 VLVKGNYVDSMVGDILCK
-677 KAGLFAYG
+677 GTGILAYG
-685 DNSTIHIKN
+685 SNSSILIKDNA
-694 NSHVEATTITLN
+694 HVESTSVTRFPGRFN
-706 PSIKKIPT
+706 
-714 VGQKLIVTGG
+714 QNLIVTGG

-739 NDQGDKLTNFLLT
+739 NEQGDKLTNFLLT
-752 KDDTHA
+752 KDDAHA

-813 EELKRA
+813 EELKQA

-869 KQTEGAPSAY
+869 KQAEGAPSAY

-921 SNVKVTGETIDG
+921 SNVKVTGENIDG
-933 TDSAQYTVTIYGAL
+933 TDSAKYTVTIYGAL

-962 TPEDSDPTPPAP
+962 TPEDSDPTPPAPAP

>member
-35 DGSVT
+35 NGDIT
-40 VGQDENHGAFSYQ
+40 VDQDETRGAFSYQ
-53 VKEGESADGSN
+53 GEDKGDEN
-64 SKHTY
+64 RTY
-69 VNEDTADKGVIYVK
+69 VNEDTPDNGVIYVK

-92 PTTDNSEN
+92 PTTDNSD
-100 SNNGTEETTPT
+100 NGTVVPTPT
-111 DNATQST
+111 DHTT

-131 ETTTGNTITVME
+131 ETTTGNTITVKE
-143 DVQKTAKTDGTEGYD
+143 DVTGAT
-158 VKIVVDGVNV
+158 IVVDRVNV
-168 DTSNTSTQTDTPAE
+168 DTTSTPTE
-182 VSADT
+182 VPADT

-203 LTVKGSNL
+203 LTVRDSNL
-211 TTGGNGIDIGVNLKD
+211 TTGGNGIDIGVNLDDKD
-226 DDENKETNV
+226 DNKETNV
-235 DLTLDHTKINLTEN
+235 DLTLDNTKINLTEN

-282 EGGGHDISKDNVNI
+282 EGGEHDISRDNVNI

-330 TAETDTEETESS
+330 TAETDTEETESP

-361 SDVGITD
+361 SDVEITD
-368 GADVTI
+368 GANVTI
-374 KDTKT
+374 EETKT
-379 SGAGQAGRAVT
+379 SGSTQAGRGVT

-403 TIDGVEDNN
+403 TIDGVEDN
-412 APHTGIGIASW
+412 AKQASHTGIGIASW
-423 DEITVEGGSTL
+423 DDITVEDGSTL
-434 DISGATTGIYGHQ
+434 EISDATTGIYGHQ
-447 GSAASL
+447 GSDASL

-458 ALNIAGSS
+458 TLNISDVKK
-466 FGIDYEG
+466 GIVYEG
-473 AGKDKEGNA
+473 ESVDKEGNVH
-482 LKSAGDITFD
+482 KSAGDITFD
-492 NAEVDI
+492 NAKVNIDADKIGITTGNNGNSSIKLDNTEAKITVGERGYAIYGPDAGGKGDLDIANSKLDIDASAYRAYGIMAGYKNVNIRDGSVVNSNSDAAGIILTGSAGNATKLHVSNSLYNLTTRYHYGVWACVADDAYQGTPTHTILVNDNGAMNISVKEGQPRASAGIIMDHGASLIADNGIITTNGKYRYGGIHAYGNDI
-498 NITPET
+498 NIR
-504 PNAAGYGIA
+504 
-513 AHGDSNITFKNGT
+513 
-526 EAEIKVTSENPDA
+526 IKD
-539 GTWGIYNERG
+539 
-549 GTGNLTVNDSTVDID
+549 
-564 ANRGI
+564 
-569 YAGFQKVEIANNSVV
+569 
-584 TSKNTHQA
+584 
-592 MYALGGSDGKGLK
+592 
-605 LHVTGNSRYH
+605 
-615 LTGGTRGNWGIQAT
+615 
-629 SARGHEILVDDN
+629 
-641 GQLISDME
+641 
-649 NSYTAVGLGKNAKL
+649 
-663 VVDNGT
+663 
-669 VLVRGKYD
+669 
-677 KAGLFAYG
+677 
-685 DNSTIHIKN
+685 
-694 NSHVEATTITLN
+694 NSHVDVESITYDAEHEN
-706 PSIKKIPT
+706 
-714 VGQKLIVTGG
+714 QNLIVTGG
-724 TLTYDYK
+724 TLTYDYS

-739 NDQGDKLTNFLLT
+739 NEQGDKLTNFLLT
-752 KDDTHA
+752 KDDAHA

-813 EELKRA
+813 EELKQA

-869 KQTEGAPSAY
+869 KQAEGAPSAY

-921 SNVKVTGETIDG
+921 SNVKVTGENIDG
-933 TDSAQYTVTIYGAL
+933 TDSAKYTVTIYGAL

-955 PTNPKPE
+955 PTNPEPE
-962 TPEDSDPTPPAP
+962 TPEDSDPTPPAPAP

>member
-29 VTYYLG
+29 VTYQLENG
-35 DGSVT
+35 DVT
-40 VGQDENHGAFSYQ
+40 VAENEKGAFSYQ
-53 VKEGESADGSN
+53 NTANGKTGDV
-64 SKHTY
+64 Y
-69 VNEDTADKGVIYVK
+69 VDEDTQDNGQIIITQAEGTKTDNTVTVEEDVTNDKGK
-83 DGNAPEVVP
+83 R
-92 PTTDNSEN
+92 
-100 SNNGTEETTPT
+100 
-111 DNATQST
+111 
-118 DSSADNTENSSTS
+118 
-131 ETTTGNTITVME
+131 
-143 DVQKTAKTDGTEGYD
+143 DVD
-158 VKIVVDGVNV
+158 IILDGVNV
-168 DTSNTSTQTDTPAE
+168 DTSDTSTQTDTQTEAAP
-182 VSADT
+182 DT
-187 KEDKTI
+187 GNTGDKTI

-203 LTVKGSNL
+203 LTVKDSNL
-211 TTGGNGIDIGVNLKD
+211 TTGGNGIDIGVNLEGE
-226 DDENKETNV
+226 DENIGANV
-235 DLTLDHTKINLTEN
+235 DLTLDNTQINLTQN
-249 ATAGINAR
+249 GKAGINVQ
-257 DNSDVDITLKGDNT
+257 DNSNVDLTLKGENA
-271 IDGSEA
+271 IDGSKA
-277 IDKVT
+277 IENEK
-282 EGGGHDISKDNVNI
+282 EGILTKNVNV
-296 EGIRVGGEGA
+296 EGIRVGDGGA
-306 SDSSDASEGANTK
+306 SDGSGTSKDAKTN

-330 TAETDTEETESS
+330 TEGADTEETESP

-347 TISDTTGGLVMADG
+347 TINETTGGLVMADG
-361 SDVGITD
+361 SDVEITD

-374 KDTKT
+374 EDTKT
-379 SGAGQAGRAVT
+379 SGATQAGRAVT

-403 TIDGVEDNN
+403 TIDGVEDNAKQ

-423 DEITVEGGSTL
+423 DDITVEDGSTL
-434 DISGATTGIYGHQ
+434 DISDATTGIYGHQ
-447 GSAASL
+447 GSDASL

-473 AGKDKEGNA
+473 AGKDKEGNV

-605 LHVTGNSRYH
+605 LRVTGNSRYH

-714 VGQKLIVTGG
+714 VGQNLIVTGG
-724 TLTYDYK
+724 TLTYDYS
-731 ADNTLWPV
+731 ADNTLWPE

-752 KDDTHA
+752 KDEAHA

-774 DLNKETGKQYLSVWV
+774 DPNKETGKQYLSVWV

-813 EELKRA
+813 EELKQA

-869 KQTEGAPSAY
+869 KQAEGAPRAY

-921 SNVKVTGETIDG
+921 SNVKVTGDIDG

-955 PTNPKPE
+955 PTNPEPE
-962 TPEDSDPTPPAP
+962 TPEGSDPTPPAP

-1053 SMFHKAQ
+1053 GMFHKAQ

>member
-15 TAVAVSTVGPSASA
+15 TAVAVSAVGPSASA

-40 VGQDENHGAFSYQ
+40 VDKDDTRGAYSYQ
-53 VKEGESADGSN
+53 GEDGSEE
-64 SKHTY
+64 HRTY
-69 VNEDTADKGVIYVK
+69 VNEDKADKGTIYVK
-83 DGNAPEVVP
+83 DGNAPKEEVP
-92 PTTDNSEN
+92 STTDN
-100 SNNGTEETTPT
+100 SNNGTEVPTPT

-118 DSSADNTENSSTS
+118 DASGNNAENSPPT
-131 ETTTGNTITVME
+131 ETAPGNTITVKE
-143 DVQKTAKTDGTEGYD
+143 DVKDAT
-158 VKIVVDGVNV
+158 IVVDGVNV
-168 DTSNTSTQTDTPAE
+168 DTSDTSTSTDTPTE
-182 VSADT
+182 VSADN

-203 LTVKGSNL
+203 LTVKDSKL

-226 DDENKETNV
+226 DDDNKETNV
-235 DLTLDHTKINLTEN
+235 DLTLDNTKINLTEN

-319 LTISGGVEKTE
+319 LTISGGVEKTG
-330 TAETDTEETESS
+330 TAETDTEETESP

-361 SDVGITD
+361 SDVEITD

-374 KDTKT
+374 EETKT
-379 SGAGQAGRAVT
+379 SGSTQAGRGVT
-390 QHGDLTISGGSSL
+390 QHGDLTISGDSSL
-403 TIDGVEDNN
+403 KIDGVEDN
-412 APHTGIGIASW
+412 AKQASHTGIGIASW
-423 DEITVEGGSTL
+423 DDITVEDGSTL
-434 DISGATTGIYGHQ
+434 DISDATTGIYGHQ
-447 GSAASL
+447 GSDASL

-473 AGKDKEGNA
+473 AGKDKEGNV

-605 LHVTGNSRYH
+605 LRVTGNSRYH

-714 VGQKLIVTGG
+714 VGQNLIVTGG
-724 TLTYDYK
+724 TLTYDYS
-731 ADNTLWPV
+731 ADNTLWPE

-752 KDDTHA
+752 KDDAHA

-813 EELKRA
+813 EELKQA

-869 KQTEGAPSAY
+869 KQAEGAPSAY

-989 PAVEQAVAKTTP
+989 PAVEQAVVKTAP

>member
-15 TAVAVSTVGPSASA
+15 TAVAVSAVGPSASA

-40 VGQDENHGAFSYQ
+40 VDKDVDRGAYSYQ
-53 VKEGESADGSN
+53 GEDGSEE
-64 SKHTY
+64 HRTY
-69 VNEDTADKGVIYVK
+69 VNEDKAETGDGTIYVK
-83 DGNAPEVVP
+83 DGNAPTEDVP
-92 PTTDNSEN
+92 PSTDNSD
-100 SNNGTEETTPT
+100 NGTEVPTPT

-118 DSSADNTENSSTS
+118 DASGNNAENS
-131 ETTTGNTITVME
+131 TTTETAPGNTITVKE
-143 DVQKTAKTDGTEGYD
+143 DVKDAT
-158 VKIVVDGVNV
+158 IVVEGVNV
-168 DTSNTSTQTDTPAE
+168 DTSDTSTQTDTSAE
-182 VSADT
+182 VTADADT

-203 LTVKGSNL
+203 LTVKDSNL
-211 TTGGNGIDIGVNLKD
+211 TTGGHGIDIGVNLDEKD
-226 DDENKETNV
+226 DNKETNV
-235 DLTLDHTKINLTEN
+235 DLTLDNTEINLTEKDN
-249 ATAGINAR
+249 TAGIVAR
-257 DNSDVDITLKGDNT
+257 DHSKVDVTLKGENT
-271 IDGSEA
+271 IDGKEA
-277 IDKVT
+277 LEDAAQEAEAAKK
-282 EGGGHDISKDNVNI
+282 EGKSSPNRNV
-296 EGIRVGGEGA
+296 EGIRVGGENAGDDSKGKGA
-306 SDSSDASEGANTK
+306 
-319 LTISGGVEKTE
+319 
-330 TAETDTEETESS
+330 
-342 AGGSL
+342 SL
-347 TISDTTGGLVMADG
+347 TIKGDETSDQGSLNIDHTSTGMVISNG
-361 SDVGITD
+361 SDVTLTD
-368 GADVTI
+368 NADVDI
-374 KDTKT
+374 KHTE
-379 SGAGQAGRAVT
+379 AGSSTQGGRGIV
-390 QHGDLTISGGSSL
+390 QRGDLTVEDKSSL
-403 TIDGVEDNN
+403 TIDTVGSGAYKIDNDQEGLVYGN
-412 APHTGIGIASW
+412 NGYGIDST
-423 DEITVEGGSTL
+423 DDITVKGDSTL
-434 DISGATTGIYGHQ
+434 EIKGTQSSAIYGGT
-447 GSAASL
+447 GSSL

-458 ALNIAGSS
+458 TLNIDSNGR
-466 FGIDYEG
+466 GIDYEG
-473 AGKDKEGNA
+473 G
-482 LKSAGDITFD
+482 AGDITFED
-492 NAEVDI
+492 SKV
-498 NITPET
+498 NISGNGMGISVAPEGGT
-504 PNAAGYGIA
+504 
-513 AHGDSNITFKNGT
+513 NITFDNSTGSVSAQNGT
-526 EAEIKVTSENPDA
+526 A
-539 GTWGIYNERG
+539 IYGPESNG
-549 GTGNLTVNDSTVDID
+549 KGKLTVTNKSEVKLEAPT
-564 ANRGI
+564 GI
-569 YAGFQKVEIANNSVV
+569 YAGFDEVEISDKSKV
-584 TSKNTHQA
+584 TSIGSVG
-592 MYALGGSDGKGLK
+592 MMFVGGQSGATK
-605 LHVTGNSRYH
+605 LHVTGESEYNLQMKGYAHALRVNLSK
-615 LTGGTRGNWGIQAT
+615 NP
-629 SARGHEILVDDN
+629 SSILVDQNSKLHLSQATKGASAIVLGN
-641 GQLISDME
+641 GATLTM
-649 NSYTAVGLGKNAKL
+649 
-663 VVDNGT
+663 DNGT
-669 VLVRGKYD
+669 LITEGNFLKGIYSNGS
-677 KAGLFAYG
+677 K
-685 DNSTIHIKN
+685 STTTIRN
-694 NSHVEATTITLN
+694 GSHVDVN
-706 PSIKKIPT
+706 SIVGTKSDK
-714 VGQKLIVTGG
+714 GQKLIVTGG

-739 NDQGDKLTNFLLT
+739 NEQGDKLTNFLLT
-752 KDDTHA
+752 KDDAHA
-758 NFDALSYKG
+758 NFDALSYNG

-813 EELKRA
+813 EELKQA

-869 KQTEGAPSAY
+869 KQAEGAPSAY

-921 SNVKVTGETIDG
+921 SNVKVTGDIDG

-962 TPEDSDPTPPAP
+962 TPEGSDPTPPAP

-1053 SMFHKAQ
+1053 GMFHKAQ

>member
-15 TAVAVSTVGPSASA
+15 TAVAVSAVGPSASA

-40 VGQDENHGAFSYQ
+40 VDKDEERGAYSYQ
-53 VKEGESADGSN
+53 GEDGSE
-64 SKHTY
+64 KHRTY
-69 VNEDTADKGVIYVK
+69 VNEDEADKGTIYVK
-83 DGNAPEVVP
+83 DGHEPTETVP
-92 PTTDNSEN
+92 PSTDNSD
-100 SNNGTEETTPT
+100 NGTEEATPT
-111 DNATQST
+111 DTTT
-118 DSSADNTENSSTS
+118 DSSGNNTENSSTS
-131 ETTTGNTITVME
+131 ETTTENTITVME
-143 DVQKTAKTDGTEGYD
+143 DVKKTEKIDGTEGND
-158 VKIVVDGVNV
+158 VKIVVEGVNV
-168 DTSNTSTQTDTPAE
+168 DTSTPAE
-182 VSADT
+182 VPADADT

-211 TTGGNGIDIGVNLKD
+211 TTGGNGIDIGVDLDGK
-226 DDENKETNV
+226 DENKETNV
-235 DLTLDHTKINLTEN
+235 DLTLDNTKINLTEKDN
-249 ATAGINAR
+249 TAGIVAR
-257 DNSDVDITLKGDNT
+257 DNSTVDVTLKGENT
-271 IDGSEA
+271 IDGKEA
-277 IDKVT
+277 LEDAAQEAVDAKK
-282 EGGGHDISKDNVNI
+282 EGVSSPNRNV
-296 EGIRVGGEGA
+296 EGIRVGGENAGD
-306 SDSSDASEGANTK
+306 DSKGEGA
-319 LTISGGVEKTE
+319 
-330 TAETDTEETESS
+330 
-342 AGGSL
+342 SL
-347 TISDTTGGLVMADG
+347 TIKGDETSDQGSLNIDHTSTGMVISND
-361 SDVGITD
+361 SDVTLTD
-368 GADVTI
+368 NADVDI
-374 KDTKT
+374 KHTE
-379 SGAGQAGRAVT
+379 AGSSTQGGRGIV
-390 QHGDLTISGGSSL
+390 QRGDLTIEDKSSL
-403 TIDGVEDNN
+403 TIDTVGSGAYKIDNDQEGLVYGN
-412 APHTGIGIASW
+412 NGYGIDSTDDIKVTG
-423 DEITVEGGSTL
+423 DSTL
-434 DISGATTGIYGHQ
+434 EIKGTQSSAIYGGT
-447 GSAASL
+447 GSSL

-458 ALNIAGSS
+458 TLNIDSNGR
-466 FGIDYEG
+466 GIDYEG
-473 AGKDKEGNA
+473 G
-482 LKSAGDITFD
+482 AGDIAFDNSKVNISGNGMGISVAPEGGTNITFD
-492 NAEVDI
+492 NSTGSVSAQ
-498 NITPET
+498 
-504 PNAAGYGIA
+504 
-513 AHGDSNITFKNGT
+513 NGT
-526 EAEIKVTSENPDA
+526 A
-539 GTWGIYNERG
+539 IYGPESNG
-549 GTGNLTVNDSTVDID
+549 KGKLTVTNKSEVKLEAPT
-564 ANRGI
+564 GI
-569 YAGFQKVEIANNSVV
+569 YAGFDEVEISGKSKV
-584 TSKNTHQA
+584 TSIGSVG
-592 MYALGGSDGKGLK
+592 MMFVGGQSGATK
-605 LHVTGNSRYH
+605 LHVTGESEYNLQMKGYAHALRVNLSK
-615 LTGGTRGNWGIQAT
+615 NP
-629 SARGHEILVDDN
+629 SSILVDQNSKLHLSQATTGASAIVLGN
-641 GQLISDME
+641 GATLTM
-649 NSYTAVGLGKNAKL
+649 
-663 VVDNGT
+663 DNGT
-669 VLVRGKYD
+669 LITEGNFLKGIYSLGSD
-677 KAGLFAYG
+677 
-685 DNSTIHIKN
+685 STTTIRN
-694 NSHVEATTITLN
+694 GSHVDVN
-706 PSIKKIPT
+706 SI
-714 VGQKLIVTGG
+714 VGTKSDKGQNLIVTGG

-739 NDQGDKLTNFLLT
+739 NEQGDKLTNFLLT

-758 NFDALSYKG
+758 NFDALSYNG

-813 EELKRA
+813 EELKQA
-819 GYNFDTAYQTAENGD
+819 GYNFNTAYQTAENGD

-869 KQTEGAPSAY
+869 KQAEGAPSAY

-921 SNVKVTGETIDG
+921 SNVKVTGDIDG
-933 TDSAQYTVTIYGAL
+933 TDSARYTVTIYGAL

-962 TPEDSDPTPPAP
+962 TPEGSDPTPPAP

>member
-35 DGSVT
+35 NGSVT
-40 VGQDENHGAFSYQ
+40 VDQDKDGNGAYSYQ
-53 VKEGESADGSN
+53 GTDNGEN
-64 SKHTY
+64 RTY
-69 VNEDTADKGVIYVK
+69 VNNDPFDEDGTIHIEG
-83 DGNAPEVVP
+83 GNGPS
-92 PTTDNSEN
+92 TDN
-100 SNNGTEETTPT
+100 SNNGTEENTLT

-118 DSSADNTENSSTS
+118 DASGNNTENDTAT
-131 ETTTGNTITVME
+131 ETTTPNTITVKE
-143 DVQKTAKTDGTEGYD
+143 DVTGAT
-158 VKIVVDGVNV
+158 IVVDGVNV
-168 DTSNTSTQTDTPAE
+168 DTTSTPTEVATDTGN
-182 VSADT
+182 T
-187 KEDKTI
+187 GDKTI

-203 LTVKGSNL
+203 LTVRDSNL
-211 TTGGNGIDIGVNLKD
+211 TTGGHGIDIGVNLEGKD
-226 DDENKETNV
+226 DNKGANV
-235 DLTLDHTKINLTEN
+235 DLTLDNTQINLTQN
-249 ATAGINAR
+249 GKAGINVQ
-257 DNSDVDITLKGDNT
+257 DNSDVDLTLKGENA
-271 IDGSEA
+271 IDGSKA
-277 IDKVT
+277 IENEKESILTSSV
-282 EGGGHDISKDNVNI
+282 NV
-296 EGIRVGGEGA
+296 EGIRVGDGGA
-306 SDSSDASEGANTK
+306 SDGSGTSAGANTE
-319 LTISGGVEKTE
+319 LIISGGVEKTE
-330 TAETDTEETESS
+330 TAETDTEETESP

-347 TISDTTGGLVMADG
+347 TISKTTGGLVMADG
-361 SDVGITD
+361 SDVEITD

-374 KDTKT
+374 EDTRT
-379 SGAGQAGRAVT
+379 SGASQAGRAVT

-403 TIDGVEDNN
+403 TIDGVEDN
-412 APHTGIGIASW
+412 AKDPPHTGIGIASW
-423 DEITVEGGSTL
+423 DDITVEDGSTL
-434 DISGATTGIYGHQ
+434 DISDATTGIYGHQ
-447 GSAASL
+447 GSDASL

-458 ALNIAGSS
+458 TLNISDVS
-466 FGIDYEG
+466 RGIDYEG
-473 AGKDKEGNA
+473 KNVDEGIE
-482 LKSAGDITFD
+482 SAGDISFKDSSVTISAEGAGAIITGDNGNSSLTFD
-492 NAEVDI
+492 
-498 NITPET
+498 
-504 PNAAGYGIA
+504 
-513 AHGDSNITFKNGT
+513 HT
-526 EAEIKVTSENPDA
+526 EANLNATKGKAIYAGDKVGSD
-539 GTWGIYNERG
+539 
-549 GTGNLTVNDSTVDID
+549 GNLTITNGSKLNIEADRGIWAGYKEVTIDNSTVNSKTV
-564 ANRGI
+564 AQ
-569 YAGFQKVEIANNSVV
+569 GF
-584 TSKNTHQA
+584 
-592 MYALGGSDGKGLK
+592 YALGRKNTENKHGVTLHITNGGKYNLYGGGDQNWA
-605 LHVTGNSRYH
+605 VDANSS
-615 LTGGTRGNWGIQAT
+615 RGNRIIVDGNGT
-629 SARGHEILVDDN
+629 LLVDQNDSN
-641 GQLISDME
+641 AGI
-649 NSYTAVGLGKNAKL
+649 AVGKNGELL
-663 VVDNGT
+663 VENGT
-669 VLVRGKYD
+669 VLVKGNYVDSMVGDILCK
-677 KAGLFAYG
+677 GTGILAYG
-685 DNSTIHIKN
+685 SNSSILIKDNA
-694 NSHVEATTITLN
+694 HVESTSVTRFPGRFN
-706 PSIKKIPT
+706 
-714 VGQKLIVTGG
+714 QNLIVTGG

-739 NDQGDKLTNFLLT
+739 NEQGDKLTNFLLT

-813 EELKRA
+813 EELKQA

-869 KQTEGAPSAY
+869 KQAEGAPSAY

-907 TTAAAGVLDAFGPD
+907 TTAAAGVLDAFGPE
-921 SNVKVTGETIDG
+921 SNVKVTGDNIDG
-933 TDSAQYTVTIYGAL
+933 TDSARYTVTIYGAL

-962 TPEDSDPTPPAP
+962 TPEDSAPTPPAP

>member
-35 DGSVT
+35 NGSVT
-40 VGQDENHGAFSYQ
+40 VDQDKDGNGAYSYQ
-53 VKEGESADGSN
+53 GTDNGEN
-64 SKHTY
+64 RTY
-69 VNEDTADKGVIYVK
+69 VNNDPFDEDGTIHIEG
-83 DGNAPEVVP
+83 GNGPS
-92 PTTDNSEN
+92 TDN
-100 SNNGTEETTPT
+100 SNNGTEENTLT

-118 DSSADNTENSSTS
+118 DASGNNTENDTAT
-131 ETTTGNTITVME
+131 ETTTPNTITVKE
-143 DVQKTAKTDGTEGYD
+143 DVTGAT
-158 VKIVVDGVNV
+158 IVVDGVNV
-168 DTSNTSTQTDTPAE
+168 DTTSTPTEVATDTGN
-182 VSADT
+182 T
-187 KEDKTI
+187 GDKTI

-203 LTVKGSNL
+203 LTVRDSNL
-211 TTGGNGIDIGVNLKD
+211 TTGGHGIDIGVNLEGKD
-226 DDENKETNV
+226 DNKGANV
-235 DLTLDHTKINLTEN
+235 DLTLDNTQINLTQN
-249 ATAGINAR
+249 GKAGINVQ
-257 DNSDVDITLKGDNT
+257 DNSDVDLTLKGENA
-271 IDGSEA
+271 IDGSKA
-277 IDKVT
+277 IENEKESILTSSV
-282 EGGGHDISKDNVNI
+282 NV
-296 EGIRVGGEGA
+296 EGIRVGDGGA
-306 SDSSDASEGANTK
+306 SDGSGTSAGANTE
-319 LTISGGVEKTE
+319 LIISGGVEKTE
-330 TAETDTEETESS
+330 TAETDTEETESP

-347 TISDTTGGLVMADG
+347 TISKTTGGLVMADG
-361 SDVGITD
+361 SDVEITD

-374 KDTKT
+374 EDTRT
-379 SGAGQAGRAVT
+379 SGASQAGRAVT

-403 TIDGVEDNN
+403 TIDGVEDN
-412 APHTGIGIASW
+412 AKDPPHTGIGIASW
-423 DEITVEGGSTL
+423 DDITVEDGSTL
-434 DISGATTGIYGHQ
+434 DISDATTGIYGHQ
-447 GSAASL
+447 GSDASL

-458 ALNIAGSS
+458 TLNISDVS
-466 FGIDYEG
+466 RGIDYEG
-473 AGKDKEGNA
+473 KNVDEGIE
-482 LKSAGDITFD
+482 SAGDISFKDSSVTISAEGAGAIITGDNGNSSLTFD
-492 NAEVDI
+492 
-498 NITPET
+498 
-504 PNAAGYGIA
+504 
-513 AHGDSNITFKNGT
+513 HT
-526 EAEIKVTSENPDA
+526 EANLNATKGKAIYAGDKVGSD
-539 GTWGIYNERG
+539 
-549 GTGNLTVNDSTVDID
+549 GNLTITNGSKLNIEADRGIWAGYKEVTIDNSTVNSKTV
-564 ANRGI
+564 AQ
-569 YAGFQKVEIANNSVV
+569 GF
-584 TSKNTHQA
+584 
-592 MYALGGSDGKGLK
+592 YALGRKNTENKHGVTLHITNGGKYNLYGGGDQNWA
-605 LHVTGNSRYH
+605 VDANSS
-615 LTGGTRGNWGIQAT
+615 RGNRIIVDGNGT
-629 SARGHEILVDDN
+629 LLVDQNDSN
-641 GQLISDME
+641 AGI
-649 NSYTAVGLGKNAKL
+649 AVGKNGELL
-663 VVDNGT
+663 VENGT
-669 VLVRGKYD
+669 VLVKGNYVDSMVGDILCK
-677 KAGLFAYG
+677 GTGILAYG
-685 DNSTIHIKN
+685 SNSSILIKDNA
-694 NSHVEATTITLN
+694 HVESTSVTRFPGRFN
-706 PSIKKIPT
+706 
-714 VGQKLIVTGG
+714 QNLIVTGG

-739 NDQGDKLTNFLLT
+739 NEQGDKLTNFLLT

-803 HDPEIIGKAL
+803 HDPEIIGKVL
-813 EELKRA
+813 EELKQA

-869 KQTEGAPSAY
+869 KQAEGAPSAY

-921 SNVKVTGETIDG
+921 SNVKVTGENIDG

-974 TTPTTPAVQD
+974 TTPTAPAVQD

-989 PAVEQAVAKTTP
+989 PAVEQAAAKTTP